1 MSGIKSGFRS
11 FVNSLSFQSSAATKQ
26 IIKETKR
33 LANGIT
39 VTLEKEMEVG
49 GGPASIRQTL
59 EERLEAVR
67 AFSRNIKT
75 LMERGLDPA
84 LVQDFVT
91 AGVSGAGEAAAAL
104 ASGSADDIAAINQIQ
119 AGLLSEAES
128 FGKYASAQ
136 WHDVAV
142 AQQEA
147 IVGPLA
153 IARDQAQAALN
164 AANALRDQELA
175 AARTHLAKLQE
186 ERRVALAEAEEVYLA
201 EKARLEGEAA
211 ALQAQMDEVAAQI
224 EAVILGM
231 LNTTA
236 TKSAEAGV
244 LAGQKLLEGFRKE
257 YPGVYRK
264 LNTLMDQ
271 LAASLTR
278 TATVTVRTVY
288 EAVMPVTPPPTTRVP
303 KREMGGPVSA
313 RSAYLVGER
322 GPELFVPGYA
332 GNIIP
337 NNQLGTVPSM
347 SPRAFGG
354 GSANITINV
363 TAGMGT
369 NGAEVGRQVVDSLR
383 QYERRNG
390 PIPIKVS
397 G

>member
-1 MSGIKSGFRS
+1 
-11 FVNSLSFQSSAATKQ
+11 
-26 IIKETKR
+26 
-33 LANGIT
+33 
-39 VTLEKEMEVG
+39 MEVG

-59 EERLEAVR
+59 EDRLEAVR